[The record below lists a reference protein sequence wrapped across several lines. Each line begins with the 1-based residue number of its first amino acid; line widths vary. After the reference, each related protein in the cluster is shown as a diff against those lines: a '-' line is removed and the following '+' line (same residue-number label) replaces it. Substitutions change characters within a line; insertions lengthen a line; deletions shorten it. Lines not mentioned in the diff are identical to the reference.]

1 MDDNI
6 TSPLNNNQQF
16 GNISR
21 RKLLKRAAVL
31 GLSFPVAL
39 QVLAACGDEQTAT
52 SSTNTTPA
60 SSGQSTSAAQTSKK
74 VRLGWGTGGL
84 TLYAKTRGVFEPA
97 LAKKGISVEWVGPFP
112 NHAPSLQAVVGGSA
126 DFSFGGS
133 STPALAAII
142 AGNPLVFTSLV
153 ISDPRTTAILVKP
166 NSGIKSVKD
175 LVGKKVAVNRSGLG
189 EFLLIAALE
198 KYGVPFDKVER
209 VYLNPP
215 DADPAFGTDKVDAWS
230 IWSGPREIAEVNYGA
245 KPIFIEG
252 DELTKEQR
260 IDVSS
265 FLVLDEYAKKNP
277 DVVKAVVEAYKVEA
291 EWATNNP
298 KEVTDLLAK
307 QSGWTQPVVDKIS
320 QYKTKSVIIAPDDK
334 ATFDLQRAADWLAE
348 RQVLP
353 GKIEVAKYFAKL
365 P

>member
-1 MDDNI
+1 MSDFKDKAIQNDP
-6 TSPLNNNQQF
+6 SRW
-16 GNISR
+16 SR
-21 RKLLKRAAVL
+21 RQLLKGAAVL
-31 GLSFPVAL
+31 GLSLPLAL
-39 QVLAACGDEQTAT
+39 PLAACGSDEQP
-52 SSTNTTPA
+52 TTT
-60 SSGQSTSAAQTSKK
+60 SGQPKK

-97 LAKKGISVEWVGPFP
+97 LKQKGITVEWVGPFP

-142 AGNPLVFTSLV
+142 AGNPLVFTSL
-153 ISDPRTTAILVKP
+153 IITNPRTTAIIAKP
-166 NSGIKSVKD
+166 NLGINSVKD

-198 KYGVPFDKVER
+198 KYNIPFDKVER

-230 IWSGPREIAEVNYGA
+230 IWSGPREIAENNYGA

-252 DELTKEQR
+252 QELGDDKR

-265 FLVLDEYAKKNP
+265 FLVLEDYAKKNP
-277 DVVKAVVEAYKVEA
+277 DVIKAVIDAYKVEA
-291 EWATNNP
+291 DWASNNT

-307 QSGWTQPVVDKIS
+307 QSGWSQPVVDKIS
-320 QYKTKSVIIAPDDK
+320 SYKSKSIIISPDDTK
-334 ATFDLQRAADWLAE
+334 TFDLQKAADWLAD
-348 RQVLP
+348 RGVLP
-353 GKIEVAKYFAKL
+353 GKVEVAKHIVKL
-365 P
+365 G